1 MANKTIKEEANTTIE
16 NNNATFSFQ
25 ETTFQIQR
33 TSNANEINLKINEG
47 EEEKIKFDSRQDF
60 LNQMGEKLN
69 KKVGKN
75 RPNFRDDF
83 IKIYNN
89 LNLNE
94 SRTGQIPSKIYD
106 PEHTKTITLKVGDSF
121 KVGTPGFNEHTIT
134 LNYKK
139 DEHNPSGALVFEIE
153 FERQNEKGQI
163 EIKDFAKGP
172 RKTSIN
178 NEHTLELKDGSQV
191 NFRITKINGDKYE
204 IEISNDRSKVNVE

>member
-1 MANKTIKEEANTTIE
+1 MTNKTIKGEANTTIE
-16 NNNATFSFQ
+16 KNNATFSFQ
-25 ETTFQIQR
+25 GTTFQIQR
-33 TSNANEINLKINEG
+33 TSNANEIIFKING
-47 EEEKIKFDSRQDF
+47 GKEEKIKFDSRQDF
-60 LNQMGEKLN
+60 LNQMGKKLN
-69 KKVGKN
+69 NNIGRS

-106 PEHTKTITLKVGDSF
+106 SEHTKTITLKLGDNF

-139 DEHNPSGALVFEIE
+139 DEYNPSGALVFEIE
-153 FERQNEKGQI
+153 FERLNEKGQI

-172 RKTSIN
+172 IKTSIN
-178 NEHTLELKDGSQV
+178 NEHNLKLKDGSQV
-191 NFRITKINGDKYE
+191 NFRIIKINGDKYE
-204 IEISNDRSKVNVE
+204 IEISNDRSKVNVK